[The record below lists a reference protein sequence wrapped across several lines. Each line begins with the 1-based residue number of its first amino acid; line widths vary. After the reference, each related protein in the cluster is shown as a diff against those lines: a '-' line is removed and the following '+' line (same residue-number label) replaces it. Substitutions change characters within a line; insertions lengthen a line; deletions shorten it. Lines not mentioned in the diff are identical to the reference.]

1 MKGVAGGQA
10 PSDGRPA
17 VTGVAILG
25 VTGSIGRSTL
35 DVVRSLGRD
44 YRVVAMSAGSN
55 WKALAAAAAEF
66 RPRRVGLADESAAAE
81 FERSGA
87 LDGAALHAGPGAAT
101 EIAACED
108 ADIVVSA
115 IVGAAGLEPTLAAV
129 REGKRVALA
138 NKEALVMA
146 GGLVLKEARASG
158 ATLLPVDSEHS
169 AVFQAK
175 AAGADREVRR
185 IILTAS
191 GGPFRE
197 RAGADFG
204 RITPEEALR
213 HPTWDM
219 GPKIT
224 IDSATLMNKALEI
237 IEARWLF
244 GVEPSQI
251 DVWIHPQSVVHSM
264 VEFVDGSVVAQLGLP
279 DMRLPI
285 QYALTYPERVAVA
298 RAHLGAADMSSLTF
312 EAPDTERFPALELG
326 WRAAREGG
334 TAGAALNA
342 ANEVAAEAF
351 LEGTCSF
358 TDIPRAAAA
367 AMDAREAVEGLSL
380 ADVWE
385 ADRAAREVARR
396 ELGLAAKEGEH

>member
-1 MKGVAGGQA
+1 
-10 PSDGRPA
+10 
-17 VTGVAILG
+17 VAILG
-25 VTGSIGRSTL
+25 ATGSIGRSTL
-35 DVVRSLGRD
+35 DVIRSLGD
-44 YRVVAMSAGSN
+44 GYRVVAMSAGSS
-55 WKALAAAAAEF
+55 WKALAEAAAEF
-66 RPRRVGLADESAAAE
+66 RPARVALADEAAA
-81 FERSGA
+81 RSLEGSGS
-87 LDGAALHAGPGAAT
+87 LDGAVLHAGPEAAT
-101 EIAACED
+101 EVAACED

-129 REGKRVALA
+129 RAGKRVALA

-146 GGLVLKEARASG
+146 GGLVLHEARASG
-158 ATLLPVDSEHS
+158 ATLVPVDSEHS

-191 GGPFRE
+191 GGPFRD
-197 RAGADFG
+197 RAREEFEG
-204 RITPEEALR
+204 ITAEEALR

-224 IDSATLMNKALEI
+224 ALEI

-244 GVEPSQI
+244 DVEPSQI

-285 QYALTYPERVAVA
+285 QYALTYPERV
-298 RAHLGAADMSSLTF
+298 RAERAPLGADDMSSLTF
-312 EAPDTERFPALELG
+312 ERPDTRRFPALELG

-342 ANEVAAEAF
+342 ANEVAAGAF
-351 LEGTCSF
+351 LKGDCAF
-358 TDIPRAAAA
+358 TDIPRAVEA
-367 AMDAREAVEGLSL
+367 AMDARVPVGEARLK
-380 ADVWE
+380 DIWE
-385 ADRAAREVARR
+385 ADAAARAVARR
-396 ELGLAAKEGEH
+396 ELALPAKEG

>member
-1 MKGVAGGQA
+1 M
-10 PSDGRPA
+10 
-17 VTGVAILG
+17 TGIAILG
-25 VTGSIGRSTL
+25 VTGSIGQSTL
-35 DVVRSLGRD
+35 DVIRSLGD
-44 YRVVAMSAGSN
+44 EYRVVAMSAGSN
-55 WKALAAAAAEF
+55 WEALGAAAAEF
-66 RPRRVGLADESAAAE
+66 RPARVGLADESAAAE
-81 FERSGA
+81 LKRSGG
-87 LDGAALHAGPGAAT
+87 LNGAVLHAGPGAAT
-101 EIAACED
+101 EIAACDD

-146 GGLVLKEARASG
+146 GGLVIEEARASG

-197 RAGADFG
+197 RAWADFA
-204 RITPEEALR
+204 RITAEEALR
-213 HPTWDM
+213 HPTWEM

-244 GVEPSQI
+244 DVEPSQI

-285 QYALTYPERVAVA
+285 QYALTYPERVAA
-298 RAHLGAADMSSLTF
+298 SRAPISAADMSSLTF

-351 LEGTCSF
+351 LEGKCSF

-367 AMDAREAVEGLSL
+367 AMDAGHVDAHAAAGALSL
-380 ADVWE
+380 TDIWE

-396 ELGLAAKEGEH
+396 ELGLAAKEG

>member
-1 MKGVAGGQA
+1 M
-10 PSDGRPA
+10 
-17 VTGVAILG
+17 TGVAILG

-35 DVVRSLGRD
+35 DVIRSLGD
-44 YRVVAMSAGSN
+44 GYRVVAMSAGSR
-55 WKALAAAAAEF
+55 WEALAEAAAEF
-66 RPRRVGLADESAAAE
+66 RPARVALADEAAA
-81 FERSGA
+81 RSFRDSGS
-87 LDGAALHAGPGAAT
+87 LDGAVLHAGPDAAA

-129 REGKRVALA
+129 RAGKRVALA

-146 GGLVLKEARASG
+146 GGLVLEEARASG
-158 ATLLPVDSEHS
+158 ATLVPVDSEHS

-175 AAGADREVRR
+175 AAGSDREVKR

-191 GGPFRE
+191 GGPFRD
-197 RAGADFG
+197 RGAEEFDA
-204 RITPEEALR
+204 ITADEALR

-244 GVEPSQI
+244 DVEPSQI

-285 QYALTYPERVAVA
+285 QYALTYPERV
-298 RAHLGAADMSSLTF
+298 RAERAPLGADDMSRLTF
-312 EAPDTERFPALELG
+312 ERPDTGRFPALELG

-342 ANEVAAEAF
+342 ANEVAAGAF
-351 LEGTCSF
+351 LRGDCAF
-358 TDIPRAAAA
+358 TDIPRAVET
-367 AMDAREAVEGLSL
+367 AMDARVPVGEARLK
-380 ADVWE
+380 DIWE
-385 ADRAAREVARR
+385 ADAAARAVARR
-396 ELGLAAKEGEH
+396 ELALPAKEGGT